1 MQLRRTAATLTGAAF
16 ALILAASPVAA
27 HEGHEE
33 GPRGQNKDVF
43 TIQCDRVG
51 DLTIQVTSAGEGR
64 GVGRIIEGGKG
75 VVIPTVAVFEVRSLT
90 TGRVFASET
99 EEFAPGQR
107 KMQTTTCRSTFFTGT
122 LAQIQQFDPQFAQEL
137 RGLGVGENE
146 QITAEVRAEVLLR
159 GPIARSG
166 R

>member
-1 MQLRRTAATLTGAAF
+1 MFRRTATS
-16 ALILAASPVAA
+16 LAALGCAVALTASPAAA

-43 TIQCDRVG
+43 TVQCDRVG
-51 DLTIQVTSAGEGR
+51 ELTIQVTSAGEGR

-75 VVIPTVAVFEVRSLT
+75 VLIPTVAVFEVRSGGT
-90 TGRVFASET
+90 VFFTET
-99 EEFAPGQR
+99 EEFAPGHR
-107 KMQTTTCRSTFFTGT
+107 NKATTTCRINFFTGT
-122 LAQIQQFDPQFAQEL
+122 LAQVEMFDPKFAAQL
-137 RGLGVGENE
+137 RAGGVGEDDV
-146 QITAEVRAEVLLR
+146 ITAGATVQVLLR

>member
-16 ALILAASPVAA
+16 ALILAASPAAA

-43 TIQCDRVG
+43 TVQCDRVG
-51 DLTIQVTSAGEGR
+51 ELTIQVTSAGEGR

-75 VVIPTVAVFEVRSLT
+75 VLIPTVAVFEVRNVT
-90 TGRVFASET
+90 TGQVLFSET
-99 EEFAPGQR
+99 EQFSPGQR

-122 LAQIQQFDPQFAQEL
+122 LAQVQQFDPAFAQEL
-137 RGLGVGENE
+137 RRAGVGVNDR
-146 QITAEVRAEVLLR
+146 ITAQARVEVLLR
-159 GPIARSG
+159 GQVARSG